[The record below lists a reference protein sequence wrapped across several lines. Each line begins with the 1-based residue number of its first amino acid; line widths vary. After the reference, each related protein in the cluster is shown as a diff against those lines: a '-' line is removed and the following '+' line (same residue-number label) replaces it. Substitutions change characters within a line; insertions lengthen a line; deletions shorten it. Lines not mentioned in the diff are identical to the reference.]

1 MLKKLI
7 INNANIVNEGAIF
20 KGSVLVE
27 NGIISGVCTDSYPD
41 IPDAVVIDAANKY
54 LIPGVIDDQVHFRDP
69 GLTHKA
75 DIYTESR
82 AAVAGGV
89 TSFMDMPNTVPN
101 TLTQELLEEKYK
113 LASTKSLANY
123 SFYMGVSNT
132 NIDEVLKTDP
142 SKVCGIKIFLG
153 ASTGNMLVDKR
164 ETLEEIFSK
173 SKCLIAVHCEDEA
186 VISENLAFFKEK
198 YGDNIPV
205 EYHADIRNSQACYNS
220 SSFAINLAKKYGT
233 RLHVLHLSSA
243 IEMDLL
249 SDEPSDENKKI
260 TSEAC
265 VHHLWFTDA
274 DYKTKGSLIK
284 WNPAIKSA
292 ADRDAILKAI
302 NDNRIDVIATDHAP
316 HTMEEKSKPYTSCP
330 SGGPL
335 VQHSLVAMF
344 ALAEQGKVPIET
356 IVEKMCHAPARIFRI
371 KNRGYI
377 REGYHA
383 DLVIIDPAASWTVS
397 KDNIQYKCGWSPFE
411 GQTFNAQVTHTFV
424 GGHLVYENGNFN
436 ETQKGSRLEFH
447 RDR

>member
-284 WNPAIKSA
+284 WNPAIKSS
-292 ADRDAILKAI
+292 ADRDAIIKAI